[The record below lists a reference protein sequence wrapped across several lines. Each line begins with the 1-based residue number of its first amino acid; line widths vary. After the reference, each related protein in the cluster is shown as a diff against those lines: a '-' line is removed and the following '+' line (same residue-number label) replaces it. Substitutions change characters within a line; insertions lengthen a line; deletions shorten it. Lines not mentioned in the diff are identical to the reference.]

1 MSGMRSRLLDLAF
14 AGVAIAAA
22 LLLTLPAIAT
32 VLTPDWIETATFTD
46 WSAVALF
53 FTGAAALLFL
63 AWRLSVPRLRPP
75 DALFY
80 ASDWWFLTALA
91 AIATLFVGL
100 ASTWVI
106 AIPGAFVVG
115 MGVLMARRRAARERQ
130 QSVPTPPP
138 GDVPRIVH

>member
-1 MSGMRSRLLDLAF
+1 MSRVRSRVLDLAF

-32 VLTPDWIETATFTD
+32 VLTPDWIESATFTD

-53 FTGAAALLFL
+53 LTGSAALLFL

-80 ASDWWFLTALA
+80 ATDWWFLTALA
-91 AIATLFVGL
+91 AVATVCVGL
-100 ASTWVI
+100 ASTWAI
-106 AIPGAFVVG
+106 AIPGVLVIG
-115 MGVLMARRRAARERQ
+115 MGVLMARRRATRERLQ
-130 QSVPTPPP
+130 VTTVPPP
-138 GDVPRIVH
+138 GDTPRIVH